1 MEIASNVGAAKK
13 NVLKCLAIE
22 RKVVRVLNESMLS
35 AGANL
40 RRGSLRTAIH
50 DRLTRSLGK
59 EPETATPRDIY
70 DALSLAVREEL
81 SARWLATQRRVARA
95 RVKRLCYLSVEF
107 LPGRSLVNALTAIDG
122 ELVDEARAAIASM
135 GHDFDSVVALEVD
148 PGLGNGGLGRLA
160 ACFLDSLATLQ
171 YPATGYGIRYDY
183 GIFTQS
189 IDTDGAQR
197 ESASTWLRLHNVWE
211 TPRSDARYIVRF
223 GGRVITTHDVGGAQ
237 RSRWVDT
244 QDILAVGFDQ
254 LVPGNRSPTVNHLR
268 LWSGRAL
275 QPFHIED
282 FNAGNYAA
290 AVEDQV
296 DAKNLSRVLY
306 PDDSTPQGK
315 ELRFKQ
321 QYFFVSA
328 SIQDILAT
336 HLAEERTLEELPGAL
351 AVQLNDT
358 HPTLA
363 IPELMRLL
371 VDQYDLPWGQAWEI
385 CRSVFGYTNHTLL
398 PEALE
403 TWPVNFFERFLPR
416 HLEIIYRINEE
427 FLLEVE
433 KRFKGDD
440 AAKTT
445 LSIIGESHGRRVR
458 MSHLAVIGSHKVN
471 GVAKLHSEL
480 MQKTIFSGFAQMFP
494 DRFTNVTNGIT
505 VRRWLKQSNV
515 PLARLLTERLGSAWE
530 NDLEEIERLRWAAD
544 DPGFRA
550 QFRDIKR
557 HNKIALAEEV
567 ERRTGI
573 NVSVDSLFDVHVKR
587 IHEYKRQLLNI
598 LYVITRYNRIKA
610 APDKPW
616 VPRTVMFAGK
626 AAPGYV
632 MAKAIIRLI
641 NNVSVTINQDPQTLT
656 KLKCVFLPDYDVSL
670 AQIIMPA
677 ADLSQQISTA
687 GMEAS
692 GTGNMKLALN
702 GALTIGTLD
711 GANIEIR
718 DSVGPENIFIFGLT
732 AEQAAALRADGYRP
746 RDVVAANAE
755 LAQTLETIRG
765 GAFSRGN
772 HDEARLVVDRLTSDG
787 EPFLV
792 LADFAAY
799 CEAQDRVDALY
810 RQGEEWSRRAV
821 LNTLGMGPFSSDR
834 SVREYAERIWHIRP
848 VM

>member
-1 MEIASNVGAAKK
+1 VANDST
-13 NVLKCLAIE
+13 LT
-22 RKVVRVLNESMLS
+22 
-35 AGANL
+35 AGSILTRGNL
-40 RRGSLRTAIH
+40 RAVIY

-59 EPETATPRDIY
+59 EPDTATPRDIY
-70 DALSLAVREEL
+70 DALSLGVREEL

-95 RVKRLCYLSVEF
+95 RVKRLCYLSMEF
-107 LPGRSLVNALTAIDG
+107 LPGRSLLNALSSIDA
-122 ELVDEARAAIASM
+122 ELIEEARTAVASM
-135 GHDFDSVVALEVD
+135 GVDFDSVVALEVD

-160 ACFLDSLATLQ
+160 ACYLDSLATLQ

-183 GIFTQS
+183 GIFTQT

-223 GGRVITTHDVGGAQ
+223 GGRVLTSHDVGGAQ
-237 RSRWVDT
+237 RSRWVET

-282 FNAGNYAA
+282 FNAGNYPA

-328 SIQDILAT
+328 SVQDILAT
-336 HLAEERTLEELPGAL
+336 HLGEERALEDL
-351 AVQLNDT
+351 AASLAIQLNDT

-371 VDQYDLPWGQAWEI
+371 VDHYDMEWAAAWGI
-385 CRSVFGYTNHTLL
+385 CRNVFGYTNHTLL

-403 TWPVNFFERFLPR
+403 TWPVQFFEKFLPR
-416 HLEIIYRINEE
+416 HLEIVYRINEE

-433 KRFKGDD
+433 KRFKGDG

-445 LSIIGESHGRRVR
+445 LSIIGESYGRRVR
-458 MSHLAVIGSHKVN
+458 MAHLAVVGSHKVN

-480 MQKTIFSGFAQMFP
+480 MQKTIFSGFARMFP

-505 VRRWLKQSNV
+505 VRRWLKQSN
-515 PLARLLTERLGSAWE
+515 PRLSRLLTERLGSAWE

-544 DPGFRA
+544 DPNFRA
-550 QFRDIKR
+550 QFREIKR
-557 HNKIALAEEV
+557 TNKIALAEEV
-567 ERRTGI
+567 DRRTGI
-573 NVSVDSLFDVHVKR
+573 DVSVDSLFDVQVKR

-598 LYVITRYNRIKA
+598 LYVITRFNRIKA
-610 APDKPW
+610 RPDDHW

-632 MAKAIIRLI
+632 MAKSIIRLI
-641 NNVSVTINQDPQTLT
+641 NNVSMTINQDPATLT
-656 KLKCVFLPDYDVSL
+656 KLKCVFLPDYDVTL

-677 ADLSQQISTA
+677 ADLSEQISTA

-711 GANIEIR
+711 GAKIEIR
-718 DSVGPENIFIFGLT
+718 DSVGADNIFIFGMT
-732 AEQAAALRADGYRP
+732 ADEVSTTRANGYRP
-746 RDVVAANAE
+746 RELVAANPE
-755 LAQTLETIRG
+755 LANTLDMIRN
-765 GAFSRGN
+765 GAFTRGDN
-772 HDEARLVVDRLTSDG
+772 EYAREVVDRLVSDG

-799 CEAQDRVDALY
+799 AAAQDRVDAMY
-810 RQGEEWSRRAV
+810 RQTEEWSRRAV
-821 LNTLGMGPFSSDR
+821 LNTVGMGPFSSDR
-834 SVREYAERIWHIRP
+834 SVREYADRIWNIRS
-848 VM
+848 VI

>member
-1 MEIASNVGAAKK
+1 
-13 NVLKCLAIE
+13 
-22 RKVVRVLNESMLS
+22 VLNEPTLT
-35 AGANL
+35 AGSIL
-40 RRGSLRTAIH
+40 RRGSLRAVIY

-70 DALSLAVREEL
+70 DALSLGVHEEL

-95 RVKRLCYLSVEF
+95 RVKRLCYLSMEF
-107 LPGRSLVNALTAIDG
+107 LPGRSLINALSSLDS
-122 ELVDEARAAIASM
+122 ELIEEARAAVESM
-135 GHDFDSVVALEVD
+135 GHDFDSVVQLEVD

-223 GGRVITTHDVGGAQ
+223 GGRVLTTHDVGGVQ
-237 RSRWVDT
+237 RSRWVET
-244 QDILAVGFDQ
+244 QDILAVGFDH

-282 FNAGNYAA
+282 FNAGNYPA

-296 DAKNLSRVLY
+296 EAKNLSRVLY

-336 HLAEERTLEELPGAL
+336 HLAEERALEDLPTSL

-371 VDQYDLPWGQAWEI
+371 IDQYDMAWADAWNL
-385 CRSVFGYTNHTLL
+385 CRQVFGYTNHTLL

-403 TWPVNFFERFLPR
+403 TWPVQFFERFLPR

-433 KRFKGDD
+433 KRFKGDG

-445 LSIIGESHGRRVR
+445 LSIIGESYGRRVR
-458 MSHLAVIGSHKVN
+458 MAHLAVVGSHKVN

-494 DRFTNVTNGIT
+494 DRFINVTNGIT

-515 PLARLLTERLGSAWE
+515 RLSRLLTERLGSAWE

-544 DPGFRA
+544 DPNFRA

-557 HNKIALAEEV
+557 ANKIALAEEV
-567 ERRTGI
+567 DRRTGI
-573 NVSVDSLFDVHVKR
+573 DVSVDSLFDVQVKR

-598 LYVITRYNRIKA
+598 LYVVTRYNRIKA
-610 APDKPW
+610 RPDELW

-626 AAPGYV
+626 SAPGYV

-641 NNVSVTINQDPQTLT
+641 NNVSTTINQDPATLT

-670 AQIIMPA
+670 AQLIMPA
-677 ADLSQQISTA
+677 ADLSEQISTA

-718 DSVGPENIFIFGLT
+718 DSVGADNIFIFGLT
-732 AEQAAALRADGYRP
+732 ADEALTTRANGYRP
-746 RDVVAANAE
+746 RDIVAADPE
-755 LAQTLETIRG
+755 LAMTLDMIRS
-765 GAFSRGN
+765 GAFSRG
-772 HDEARLVVDRLTSDG
+772 DSDYARIIVDRLVSDG

-799 CEAQDRVDALY
+799 AAAQDRVDALY
-810 RQGEEWSRRAV
+810 RTPEEWSRRAV
-821 LNTLGMGPFSSDR
+821 LNTVSMGPFSSDR
-834 SVREYAERIWHIRP
+834 SVREYADKIWNIRS
-848 VM
+848 VI

>member
-1 MEIASNVGAAKK
+1 M
-13 NVLKCLAIE
+13 
-22 RKVVRVLNESMLS
+22 LNEPTLVT
-35 AGANL
+35 GAIL
-40 RRGSLRTAIH
+40 RRGSLRAAIY

-107 LPGRSLVNALTAIDG
+107 LPGRSLVNALSSLDS
-122 ELVDEARAAIASM
+122 ELIDEARAAVASM
-135 GHDFDSVVALEVD
+135 GHDFDAVVALEVD

-223 GGRVITTHDVGGAQ
+223 GGRVLNTQDASGVH
-237 RSRWVDT
+237 RSRWVET
-244 QDILAVGFDQ
+244 RDILAVGFDQ
-254 LVPGNRSPTVNHLR
+254 LVAGNRSPTVNHLR

-282 FNAGNYAA
+282 FNAGNYPD
-290 AVEDQV
+290 AVEDQI

-336 HLAEERTLEELPGAL
+336 HLGEERALEDLPDAL
-351 AVQLNDT
+351 AVQMNDT

-371 VDQYDLPWGQAWEI
+371 VDQYDMPWADAWAI
-385 CRSVFGYTNHTLL
+385 CRRVFGYTNHTLM

-403 TWPVNFFERFLPR
+403 TWPVNFFERLLPR
-416 HLEIIYRINEE
+416 HLEIVYRINEE
-427 FLLEVE
+427 FLIEVE
-433 KRFKGDD
+433 KKFKGDD

-445 LSIIGESHGRRVR
+445 LSIIAEHHGRRVR
-458 MSHLAVIGSHKVN
+458 MSHLAVVGSHKVN
-471 GVAKLHSEL
+471 GVAKLHSDL
-480 MQKTIFSGFAQMFP
+480 MKKTIFSGFARMFP
-494 DRFTNVTNGIT
+494 ERFTNVTNGIT
-505 VRRWLKQSNV
+505 VRRWLKQSN
-515 PLARLLTERLGSAWE
+515 PLLSRLLTERLGSAWE

-544 DPGFRA
+544 DPHFRK

-557 HNKIALAEEV
+557 ANKLALAEEV
-567 ERRTGI
+567 DRRTGI
-573 NVSVDSLFDVHVKR
+573 DVSVDSLFDVHVKR

-598 LYVITRYNRIKA
+598 LYVITRFNRIKA
-610 APDKPW
+610 RPDEHW

-632 MAKAIIRLI
+632 LAKAIIRLI
-641 NNVSVTINQDPQTLT
+641 NNVSTTINQDPVTLT

-670 AQIIMPA
+670 AQTIMPA
-677 ADLSQQISTA
+677 AGLSQQISTA

-718 DSVGPENIFIFGLT
+718 DSVGPDNIFIFGMT
-732 AEQAAALRADGYRP
+732 ADEAAQRQADGYRP
-746 RDVVAANAE
+746 REIVAANPE
-755 LAQTLETIRG
+755 LAATLEMIRG
-765 GAFSRGN
+765 GAFSRG
-772 HDEARLVVDRLTSDG
+772 DSDDARLLVDRLTSDG

-810 RQGEEWSRRAV
+810 RQPEEWSRRAV
-821 LNTLGMGPFSSDR
+821 LNTVGMGPFSSDR
-834 SVREYAERIWHIRP
+834 SVREYAERIWNIRS
-848 VM
+848 VI

>member
-1 MEIASNVGAAKK
+1 
-13 NVLKCLAIE
+13 
-22 RKVVRVLNESMLS
+22 VLNDQNLGL
-35 AGANL
+35 GAIL
-40 RRGSLRTAIH
+40 RRGSLRSAIY

-81 SARWLATQRRVARA
+81 SARWLATQRRVSRA

-107 LPGRSLVNALTAIDG
+107 LPGRSLMNALSALDS
-122 ELVDEARAAIASM
+122 ELIDEARSAIASM
-135 GHDFDSVVALEVD
+135 GHDFDSVIALEVD

-223 GGRVITTHDVGGAQ
+223 GGRVITSHEVGGEK
-237 RSRWVDT
+237 RSRWVET

-282 FNAGNYAA
+282 FNAGNYPA

-328 SIQDILAT
+328 SIQDIVAT
-336 HLAEERTLEELPGAL
+336 HLAEERTLEELPTSL
-351 AVQLNDT
+351 AIQMNDT

-363 IPELMRLL
+363 IPELMRILI
-371 VDQYDLPWGQAWEI
+371 DQYDLPWAQALDM
-385 CRSVFGYTNHTLL
+385 CRQCFGYTNHTLL

-433 KRFKGDD
+433 KRFKGDG

-458 MSHLAVIGSHKVN
+458 MAHLAVVCSHKVN

-480 MQKTIFSGFAQMFP
+480 MQRTIFAGFHAMYP
-494 DRFTNVTNGIT
+494 DRFTNVTNGIA
-505 VRRWLKQSNV
+505 VRRWLKQSN
-515 PLARLLTERLGSAWE
+515 PRLSRLLTERLGSAWE
-530 NDLEEIERLRWAAD
+530 NDLEEIERLRWAAED
-544 DPGFRA
+544 GHFRA

-557 HNKIALAEEV
+557 SNKVLLAEEID
-567 ERRTGI
+567 RRTGI
-573 NVSVDSLFDVHVKR
+573 DVSVDSLFDVHVKR

-598 LYVITRYNRIKA
+598 LYVITRYHRIKA
-610 APDKPW
+610 NPDANW
-616 VPRTVMFAGK
+616 VPRTVVFAGK

-632 MAKAIIRLI
+632 LAKAIIKLI
-641 NNVSVTINQDPQTLT
+641 NNVATTINQDPQTLT
-656 KLKCVFLPDYDVSL
+656 RLKCVFLPDYDVSL
-670 AQIIMPA
+670 AQVIMPA

-711 GANIEIR
+711 GANIEIK
-718 DSVGPENIFIFGLT
+718 DCVGPENIFIFGMT
-732 AEQAAALRADGYRP
+732 ADEVTQRRADGYRP
-746 RDVVAANAE
+746 SEIVKTNAE
-755 LAQTLETIRG
+755 LAHTLEQIRS
-765 GAFSRGN
+765 GAFSRGRA
-772 HDEARLVVDRLTSDG
+772 DEHRLIAERLTSDN

-810 RQGEEWSRRAV
+810 KQGEEWSRRAV
-821 LNTLGMGPFSSDR
+821 LNCLGMGPFSSDR
-834 SVREYAERIWHIRP
+834 SVREYADRIWNIRS
-848 VM
+848 VI

>member
-1 MEIASNVGAAKK
+1 MLTGGA
-13 NVLKCLAIE
+13 I
-22 RKVVRVLNESMLS
+22 
-35 AGANL
+35 L
-40 RRGSLRTAIH
+40 RRGSLRAAIY

-70 DALSLAVREEL
+70 DALSLAVHEEL

-95 RVKRLCYLSVEF
+95 RVKRLCYLSVEY
-107 LPGRSLVNALTAIDG
+107 LPGRSLVNALSSLDA
-122 ELVDEARAAIASM
+122 ELIDEARAAIASM
-135 GHDFDSVVALEVD
+135 GHDFDAVVALEVD

-171 YPATGYGIRYDY
+171 YPAVGYGIRYDY
-183 GIFTQS
+183 GIFTQT

-223 GGRVITTHDVGGAQ
+223 GGRVLTSHDVGGAQ
-237 RSRWVDT
+237 RSRWIET

-282 FNAGNYAA
+282 FNAGNYPA
-290 AVEDQV
+290 AVEDQIE
-296 DAKNLSRVLY
+296 AKNVSRVLY

-336 HLAEERTLEELPGAL
+336 HLAEERTLEELPASL
-351 AVQLNDT
+351 AIQLNDT

-371 VDQYDLPWGQAWEI
+371 VDQYDMPWAQAFAL
-385 CRSVFGYTNHTLL
+385 CRECFGYTNHTLL

-403 TWPVNFFERFLPR
+403 TWPVHFFERLLPR

-433 KRFKGDD
+433 KTFKGDS
-440 AAKTT
+440 AVKAT
-445 LSIIGESHGRRVR
+445 LSIIGENHGKRVR

-471 GVAKLHSEL
+471 GVARLHSEL
-480 MQKTIFSGFAQMFP
+480 MQKTIFSGFAQMYP
-494 DRFTNVTNGIT
+494 DRFTNVTNGIA
-505 VRRWLKQSNV
+505 VRRWLKQSN
-515 PLARLLTERLGSAWE
+515 PKLARLLTERLGSGWE

-544 DPGFRA
+544 DPWFRS

-557 HNKIALAEEV
+557 ANKVALAEEV
-567 ERRTGI
+567 NRRTGLD
-573 NVSVDSLFDVHVKR
+573 VSVDSLFDVHVKR

-598 LYVITRYNRIKA
+598 LYVITRYRRIKA
-610 APDKPW
+610 RPEEAW
-616 VPRTVMFAGK
+616 VPRTVLFAGK
-626 AAPGYV
+626 AAPGYAI
-632 MAKAIIRLI
+632 AKAIIRLI
-641 NNVSVTINQDPQTLT
+641 NNVSMTINQDPQTLT
-656 KLKCVFLPDYDVSL
+656 RLKCVFLPDYDVSL

-718 DSVGPENIFIFGLT
+718 DCVGPENIFIFGMT
-732 AEQAAALRADGYRP
+732 ADEVTARRAAGYRP
-746 RDVVAANAE
+746 SEIVAADAE
-755 LAQTLETIRG
+755 LRETLEQIRS
-765 GAFSRGN
+765 GAFSRG
-772 HDEARLVVDRLTSDG
+772 HAEDARMLVERLTSDG

-810 RQGEEWSRRAV
+810 RQYEEWSRKAV
-821 LNTLGMGPFSSDR
+821 LNTVGMGPFSSDR
-834 SVREYAERIWHIRP
+834 SVREYAERIWNIRT
-848 VM
+848 VI